1 MKQKLSVSIESNLIQ
16 ELDVLVRTG
25 KFRNKSHVVE
35 YTLNKFM
42 EEENG
47 KQENN

>member
-1 MKQKLSVSIESNLIQ
+1 MKKKLSISLEENMIA
-16 ELDVLVRTG
+16 LVETLAQQN

-35 YTLNKFM
+35 FALAKLM

-47 KQENN
+47 KWD